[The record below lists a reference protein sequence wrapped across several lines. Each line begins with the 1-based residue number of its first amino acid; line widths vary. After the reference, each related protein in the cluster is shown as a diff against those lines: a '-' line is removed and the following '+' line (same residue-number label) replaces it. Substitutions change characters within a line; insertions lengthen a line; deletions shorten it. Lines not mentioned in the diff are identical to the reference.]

1 VVVAASYRG
10 VALGSIQT
18 AIIVLSGFTRT
29 CAIRRKCWAL
39 KRFPGENDSGDCEES
54 LRLAYF
60 MQWRARTHRKGN
72 IMSKNLESKSIEQL
86 LAEADELIQQIQSD
100 AIEDMKEE
108 HRLQFEKHA
117 QNFKKIKS
125 EVQDKIEKK
134 GTSEIGSG
142 AEGMHE
148 AILDIVKAMHDLKNK
163 FF

>member
-1 VVVAASYRG
+1 MTAVVRW
-10 VALGSIQT
+10 T
-18 AIIVLSGFTRT
+18 A
-29 CAIRRKCWAL
+29 
-39 KRFPGENDSGDCEES
+39 EES
-54 LRLAYF
+54 G
-60 MQWRARTHRKGN
+60 KGN

-100 AIEDMKEE
+100 AIDDMKEE

-125 EVQDKIEKK
+125 EVQGKIDKK

-163 FF
+163 FFWLSSKAFE